1 MFRPNFTPFLIFLL
15 LAQPVNGKDKSI
27 IFTVDMNKLLKLGSI
42 GKDIVYRN
50 NLARLSLQNEND
62 ALEVE
67 LLLEEKALS
76 DLRKELSAN
85 DFRAKA
91 IEFDKKVTIIRSE
104 QSKKEDILVDNI
116 RKEEAEFYK
125 KIYPLLYELLSDRGG
140 LVLMDQR
147 NVVLWDSS
155 VDITEDAIVVINKV
169 LDKSNR
175 NTKDVVE

>member
-1 MFRPNFTPFLIFLL
+1 MFRFNFTPFLIFLL
-15 LAQPVNGKDKSI
+15 LAQPLNGKDKSI
-27 IFTVDMNKLLKLGSI
+27 IFTVDMNKLLKLSSI

-50 NLARLSLQNEND
+50 NLARLSLQKEND
-62 ALEVE
+62 ALEAE

-91 IEFDKKVTIIRSE
+91 IEFDKKVIIIRSE